1 MLLSRRS
8 IRHFVVS
15 VPSSFFF
22 VYLLCSNNLKPSYCF
37 STPTPSTSTPPPSTL
52 TTHRHDSNYLDILA
66 SGAPLLD
73 VRAPIEYIKGSFPT
87 SINHPLLN
95 DEQRELIGT
104 CYNKHGQEA
113 AISLGYELLDQ
124 EDNLK
129 ETLT

>member
-15 VPSSFFF
+15 VPSSLLFIF
-22 VYLLCSNNLKPSYCF
+22 LLCSNLKPSYCF

-52 TTHRHDSNYLDILA
+52 TTHRHDSSNYLDILA
-66 SGAPLLD
+66 SGTPLLD
-73 VRAPIEYIKGSFPT
+73 VRAPIEYIKGTFPT

-95 DEQRELIGT
+95 DDQRELIGT